1 MNKLM
6 LSLLLLTSCA
16 TPRVY
21 SFEVSNDR
29 IAYADED
36 KEEGSCTGG
45 SCSRVLGRLE
55 NFPRLPAARV

>member
-1 MNKLM
+1 MKKLM
-6 LSLLLLTSCA
+6 LALLLLTSCA

-45 SCSRVLGRLE
+45 SCSRVE
-55 NFPRLPAARV
+55 CWED